1 MTGVGGMCLSL
12 PIGNAGAQG
21 DGVAYRSATSI
32 TTAPEVETVASFL
45 PQESMR
51 LPSDLRQHYG
61 ARTDVVVP
69 RWQQGVNGTPRRAPF
84 EFGKAP
90 NTKRKIEHPPNF
102 HFLPKEEVGSRAIG
116 RVNHGRLI
124 EPGTLEPEGP
134 NWRIL
139 PRQRARGLN
148 YGHNALISLIKDSAD
163 EVAKH
168 YPESILGVGNIGRQ
182 FGGPIPYS
190 VSHQVGRDAD
200 IAFYATDPDGNSVV
214 LPDLLTFTD
223 EGSSQS
229 YRGYY
234 RFDVARNWALVEA
247 MIRSEAASL
256 QYLFISNGLKKLL
269 LDYAIESE
277 VDSKIMERA
286 EILLRQPARYIPH
299 NDHLHIRIY
308 CTPEDLRSGC
318 EDFGAKH
325 AWMPAVNE
333 HVKQGVMNA
342 AVYLEDAR
350 DEVRLAA
357 VMRLGMLKDFAW
369 TKDIAARLHDSAPEV
384 RRAAAVS
391 LLSIAPD
398 HAAREIGQRLQT
410 ESDNTTIVRFL
421 DVLSE
426 RAGDDVARAITD
438 WMAADE
444 DGQKQA
450 EVFPEQKGVPLKL
463 FAIDALARS
472 GSLIALPQLSAAL
485 THDDLEVRSR
495 AARAIMMVT
504 NHQPTDFNWASPR
517 RSTAACFA
525 EADVWKQWVDEN
537 TQHYKSRLD
546 MALAGMTDAGYEVST
561 RNLPLAR
568 SLARAAGDHRPHVR
582 ENAQRMLMQ
591 MTGKYPPSLTWSP
604 HDAQYYWTRW
614 IRRHEWAISSLR

>member
-1 MTGVGGMCLSL
+1 M
-12 PIGNAGAQG
+12 PNI
-21 DGVAYRSATSI
+21 D
-32 TTAPEVETVASFL
+32 TVASIL
-45 PQESMR
+45 PHESMR
-51 LPSDLRQHYG
+51 LPSDLRQDYG
-61 ARTDVVVP
+61 DRKDVVVP
-69 RWQQGVNGTPRRAPF
+69 RWQQGVDGTPRRAPF
-84 EFGKAP
+84 EFGKAEK
-90 NTKRKIEHPPNF
+90 TKRKIEYPPNF
-102 HFLPKEEVGSRAIG
+102 HFLPQEDVGSRAIG

-124 EPGTLEPEGP
+124 EPDILAPQGVH
-134 NWRIL
+134 WKIL

-148 YGHNALISLIKDSAD
+148 YGHRALLSLIKESAAA
-163 EVAKH
+163 VAH
-168 YPESILGVGNIGRQ
+168 QYPESILGVGNIGRK

-200 IAFYATDPDGNSVV
+200 IAFYATDPDGNPVV
-214 LPDLLTFTD
+214 LPDLLTFND
-223 EGSSQS
+223 DGKSRG

-247 MIRSEAASL
+247 MIRSEEASL
-256 QYLFISNGLKKLL
+256 QYLFISNGLRKLL
-269 LDYAIESE
+269 IEHAIEAE
-277 VDSKIMERA
+277 VSPEILEQA

-299 NDHLHIRIY
+299 DDHLHVRIY
-308 CTPEDLRSGC
+308 CTPEDLRAGC

-325 AWMPAVNE
+325 PWMPAVNT

-342 AVYLEDAR
+342 ALYLEDAR

-369 TKDIAARLHDSAPEV
+369 TKDVAARLDDTSAQV

-391 LLSIAPD
+391 LLAMAPD
-398 HAAREIGQRLQT
+398 HAAREIGERLQV
-410 ESDNTTIVRFL
+410 ESDEKTIVRFL

-426 RAGDDVARAITD
+426 RGGDDVARAITE
-438 WMAADE
+438 WMVADE

-450 EVFPEQKGVPLKL
+450 AVFPEQKGVPLKL

-485 THDDLEVRSR
+485 THEDLEIRSR

-517 RSTAACFA
+517 RSAAACAA
-525 EADVWKQWVDEN
+525 EAKVWKTWVEEQ
-537 TQHYKSRLD
+537 TPQYKNRLA
-546 MALAGMTDAGYEVST
+546 MALAGMSEAGYEVSK
-561 RNLPLAR
+561 RNVTLAK
-568 SLARAAGDHRPHVR
+568 SLAQAAGDHRPFVR

-614 IRRHEWAISSLR
+614 IRRNEWAISSLR